1 MSVVA
6 KLDELQHTLDRRTE
20 EVAVLLEAAYAL
32 GLEIDMAQMADDKGR
47 TRSCASAVT
56 ALRGVVAD
64 LIAKGRTSAGSEAD
78 TGDWTAPV
86 TPIRSA

>member
-1 MSVVA
+1 MSVIA
-6 KLDELQHTLDRRTE
+6 KLDELQPTLTNRTE

-32 GLEIDMAQMADDKGR
+32 GLEIDMAQLADDKGR

-64 LIAKGRTSAGSEAD
+64 LILKGRTADVADAAEA
-78 TGDWTAPV
+78 DWTAP
-86 TPIRSA
+86 AA